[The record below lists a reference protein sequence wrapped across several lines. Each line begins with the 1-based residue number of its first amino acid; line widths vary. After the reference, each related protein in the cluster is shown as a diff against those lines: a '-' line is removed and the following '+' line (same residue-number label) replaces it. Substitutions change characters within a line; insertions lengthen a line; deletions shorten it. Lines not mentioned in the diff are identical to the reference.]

1 MKFDA
6 VKAFDRLWT
15 DAVLLKV
22 KKKFN
27 FLAMVIL
34 LKIYYDKL
42 QAKVKINNCFSRLF
56 KVKNEINKVVFY
68 MVIYLIVL

>member
-6 VKAFDRLWT
+6 VKAFDRLWR
-15 DAVLLKV
+15 DAVFLKV

-56 KVKNEINKVVFY
+56 KVKNGINKVVFY

>member
-1 MKFDA
+1 
-6 VKAFDRLWT
+6 
-15 DAVLLKV
+15 
-22 KKKFN
+22 
-27 FLAMVIL
+27 MVIL

-42 QAKVKINNCFSRLF
+42 QAKVKINNCFSRWF